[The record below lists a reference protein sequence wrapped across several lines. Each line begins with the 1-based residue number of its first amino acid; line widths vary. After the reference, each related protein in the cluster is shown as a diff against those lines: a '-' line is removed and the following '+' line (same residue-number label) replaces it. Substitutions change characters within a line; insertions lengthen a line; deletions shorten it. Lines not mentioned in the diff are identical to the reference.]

1 MDGWM
6 MWFDTWTDILYA
18 FHESQSL
25 GYRKVV
31 TVNTIHSK
39 IELTELLYN

>member
-6 MWFDTWTDILYA
+6 MWSDTWADILYA

-25 GYRKVV
+25 GYRKGVI
-31 TVNTIHSK
+31 VNIIHSK
-39 IELTELLYN
+39 IELTDNL